1 MGLVGPPDE
10 GRRFESRD
18 RLVEDGVSYTL
29 STDRGVDQPE
39 PTSRASRLKSSDHL
53 CGAAICVAGRKG
65 GFEFANRDRSASL
78 AGTGNGGASIVIR
91 RAPLS

>member
-39 PTSRASRLKSSDHL
+39 PTSRASRL
-53 CGAAICVAGRKG
+53 
-65 GFEFANRDRSASL
+65 
-78 AGTGNGGASIVIR
+78 
-91 RAPLS
+91 